1 MSSKKHVSPSLVA
14 ALAYAARGW
23 HIYPSFSGTKA
34 KTNLKWRTAST
45 NNKKQVRHWWTKSPN
60 ATICLDCEKSGL
72 AVLDLDQKDGKDG
85 RLALEILQLEYDKL
99 PPTLMQRTASGGAHL
114 IFKGQIKTTV
124 GANDQDGVIKV
135 GLGEG
140 IDTRGKGGMIV
151 LAPTKLPNGQYEW
164 LNDLAPEE
172 LPQWVADLAG
182 TVPERNEAP
191 DAEFTPTYSQEEF
204 AERLNLIPV
213 ENYDCKHD
221 AWLEL
226 MLASTHASTVED
238 GKEAFMEWTT
248 RSGPGDRVGYVGDY
262 DEIAARWNAN
272 FAKRN
277 MAGKAVK
284 VGTFNKHLTDA
295 GHGDK
300 VKNPWDSTA
309 EEDFGVAQ
317 GSDGS
322 APLAAV
328 SRPQVVLEKGK
339 LPRAARQTKKYLIG
353 DSARSECSASDRIF
367 RRGEKLAHLN
377 RNELAP
383 EDDAH
388 DKDYHVADDLVIRLA
403 DTDWLGDLAERCIRF
418 MRFNKDGDLIPAD
431 VPDKLLRRVEKI
443 ITPYDFPHL
452 LGTVETSPVP
462 L

>member
-1 MSSKKHVSPSLVA
+1 MSSKKQAGSSRVSPSLIA

-23 HIYPSFSGTKA
+23 HIYPSFPGTKA

-45 NNKKQVRHWWTKSPN
+45 NNEKQVRRWWTKSPN

-85 RLALEILQLEYDKL
+85 RLALDTLEILYDGL
-99 PPTLMQRTASGGAHL
+99 PPTLMQRTPSGGTHL

-124 GANDQDGVIKV
+124 GANDKDGAIKV

-164 LNDLAPEE
+164 LNDLAPAE

-182 TVPERNEAP
+182 TVPERNDAP
-191 DAEFTPTYSQEEF
+191 DAEFTPTYTQEEF

-226 MLASTHASTVED
+226 MLACTHASTVED

-248 RSGPGDRVGYVGDY
+248 RSGPGDRVGYASDY
-262 DEIAARWNAN
+262 DEIAARWDAN

-300 VKNPWDSTA
+300 VKNAWGSTA

-317 GSDGS
+317 GCDGN
-322 APLAAV
+322 APLPAVV

-353 DSARSECSASDRIF
+353 DSARAEC
-367 RRGEKLAHLN
+367 
-377 RNELAP
+377 
-383 EDDAH
+383 
-388 DKDYHVADDLVIRLA
+388 
-403 DTDWLGDLAERCIRF
+403 
-418 MRFNKDGDLIPAD
+418 PA
-431 VPDKLLRRVEKI
+431 VRPN
-443 ITPYDFPHL
+443 F
-452 LGTVETSPVP
+452 
-462 L
+462 